1 MKNGKIKN
9 LADSEVGRRG
19 HPEAAERTDADS
31 LSIPASDGVGGLQ
44 APRGHTV
51 YAVALRGY
59 TISLTK
65 REPQHSAS
73 DGVGG
78 LQASR
83 GHTVP
88 TCCSSYRSYNTCCSS
103 YRSYNTCML

>member
-1 MKNGKIKN
+1 M
-9 LADSEVGRRG
+9 
-19 HPEAAERTDADS
+19 
-31 LSIPASDGVGGLQ
+31 GGLQ

-78 LQASR
+78 LRLLEVIQYLHAVALT
-83 GHTVP
+83 GHTIHVVAP
-88 TCCSSYRSYNTCCSS
+88 IGHTIHTCCSH
-103 YRSYNTCML
+103 